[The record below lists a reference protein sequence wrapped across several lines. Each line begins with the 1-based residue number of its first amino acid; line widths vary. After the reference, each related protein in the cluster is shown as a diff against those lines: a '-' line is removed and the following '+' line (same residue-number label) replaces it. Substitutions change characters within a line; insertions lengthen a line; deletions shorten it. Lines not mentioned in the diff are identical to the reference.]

1 MDLVSNPPP
10 IPKKSI
16 ARAQR
21 ELEFISRQL
30 LRFARMPANELLAY
44 ARKHPEDCFYTIP
57 HPDGKGH
64 YQCGSLAWRK
74 VEALADHVL
83 ELDAALGRRIDWERA
98 KAAVIDAFVQRV
110 LREQREVNKE
120 TAEQILLDVL
130 ETLRGSLVVTE
141 HYFPCVL
148 FLNGGPDEFC
158 IGPVTF
164 TRRAKFFK
172 DKTQAL
178 KRSVVDG
185 VAAHIEHVNGAVEQ
199 GFPRERAATDEESR
213 RLVRGLYARS
223 IKTYRGYPWIA
234 TVKVTDCDKDTS
246 RERATKAVEM
256 ALNVIRIILGSQHTK
271 KIRLAWSRSDALR
284 TAHMWTD
291 ASDVIRISTGAS
303 SIGPVGFVNWH
314 TEMMRGER
322 ELAVFGSALEPM
334 VDPIDTYHLH
344 DRFIDAIHWFGD
356 AATDSNYH
364 SSIVKYVSAIERLL
378 FGKKVEKGHKTI
390 FANRV
395 RGILN
400 AFGCDEDHKAYEAAL
415 GVYSTRSALLHGAY
429 SPRDEKALQTVHH
442 AEELSRMC
450 LMCSAQIYPMMLKA
464 FDNPGPAKLEEE
476 MERIAKE
483 GIGLLTE
490 SLGLQQM
497 RRSTSRMADG

>member
-1 MDLVSNPPP
+1 MGLVSNPPL

-21 ELEFISRQL
+21 ELEFICGQL
-30 LRFARMPANELLAY
+30 LHFARMSAKEFLGY
-44 ARKHPEDCFYTIP
+44 ARKHPEDCFHTIP
-57 HPDGKGH
+57 RPDGKGH

-83 ELDAALGRRIDWERA
+83 ELDTALGRRIDRKRA
-98 KAAVIDAFVQRV
+98 TAVVINAFVQRV
-110 LREQREVNKE
+110 LREQREVNQA
-120 TAEQILLDVL
+120 TTEQILLDVL
-130 ETLRGSLVVTE
+130 EALRGSLVVTE

-148 FLNGGPDEFC
+148 FLNGGPDEFRV
-158 IGPVTF
+158 GPVTF

-178 KRSVVDG
+178 KRSVADG

-199 GFPRERAATDEESR
+199 GFPRERAATKEESR
-213 RLVRGLYARS
+213 RLVRALYARS

-234 TVKVTDCDKDTS
+234 SVKVTDCDKDTS

-256 ALNVIRIILGSQHTK
+256 ALNAIRVILGSQHTK

-284 TAHMWTD
+284 TAHMWAD

-356 AATDSNYH
+356 AATDSNSH

-378 FGKKVEKGHKTI
+378 FGKFEGGRKKV

-395 RGILN
+395 RGVLD
-400 AFGCDEDHKAYEAAL
+400 AFGCDEGHKAYNTAME
-415 GVYSTRSALLHGAY
+415 VYSTRSALLHGAY
-429 SPRDEKALQTVHH
+429 SPRDEKALQIVHH

-450 LMCSAQIYPMMLKA
+450 LMCSAQLYPMMLQA
-464 FDNPGPAKLEEE
+464 FDNPGPDKLEDVMRRVAE
-476 MERIAKE
+476 E
-483 GIGLLTE
+483 GIEWLTE
-490 SLGLQQM
+490 LLGLQ
-497 RRSTSRMADG
+497 